1 MLTKNKETYKK
12 IWVVALPI
20 IFQNIIDAAVNSVDV
35 LMLNTVGQS
44 AISAVSLANSM
55 VGILFMFLYG
65 IGTGIAMLA
74 AQYYGKG
81 DIDTIEKIEGIG
93 LRFALGVAAIGAV
106 ACMTIPQYLMYIYT
120 SDTELIDLG
129 KRYLFFIAPGL

>member
-1 MLTKNKETYKK
+1 MKSKSK
-12 IWVVALPI
+12 IYQKVWVVALPI
-20 IFQNIIDAAVNSVDV
+20 VFQNIIDAAVNSADV
-35 LMLNTVGQS
+35 LMLNYVGQS

-81 DIDTIEKIEGIG
+81 DLKTIEKVEGIG
-93 LRFALGVAAIGAV
+93 LKFALSVAILGAI
-106 ACMTIPQYLMYIYT
+106 ACISVPV
-120 SDTELIDLG
+120 
-129 KRYLFFIAPGL
+129 F